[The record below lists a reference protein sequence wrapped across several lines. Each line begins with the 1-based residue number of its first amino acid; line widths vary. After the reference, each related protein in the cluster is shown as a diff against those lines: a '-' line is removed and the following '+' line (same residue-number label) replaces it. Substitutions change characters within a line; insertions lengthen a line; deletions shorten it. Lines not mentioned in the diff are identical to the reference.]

1 MRNPFRQPLVLL
13 SVFAFLS
20 SLSASAGY
28 DSSVPKAYVPALLNG
43 GPDAYF
49 SKINSGWYDEQYAS
63 LKAKLTPGRSYLVL
77 HNRLPSTPLD
87 LRTPN
92 GFRQSVFNLGLL
104 HAKELD
110 IGHVMLGWHCE
121 INGKVFEGNT
131 GITGEQEDQQ
141 TTMAKNGWG
150 ITGLFSI
157 FKDGHLQTPLLV
169 RSVFRQHRAK
179 QIATLAFEVEP
190 EQCGKMLSFLNEFL
204 RHPRQPYKRF
214 GLNADP
220 LSFEGGGCGSF
231 GASTLA
237 TSGAIDGIFP
247 HLWRELHANP
257 RIFGYGLSNLPTE
270 IEPYAVPQAYGPS
283 YSINQLKALFL
294 MNWNPS
300 SSKSISIRL
309 MDPELLFLMQHT
321 IMRASLDDVY
331 RDSLR
336 IGRLLIKSPFIRN
349 RIVKENEEKID
360 SRYDANAAAVVE
372 TSKSWYR
379 AMKNQGYR
387 SKGFEF
393 NGHPAVLLTR

>member
-1 MRNPFRQPLVLL
+1 MWNSIRQPI
-13 SVFAFLS
+13 VFIGVFIS
-20 SLSASAGY
+20 SLNAFAGY
-28 DSSVPKAYVPALLNG
+28 DRSVPKQYVPALLSG

-49 SKINSGWYDEQYAS
+49 AEINSGWYDEQYAS
-63 LKAKLTPGRSYLVL
+63 LKAKLSPGRSYIVL
-77 HNRLPSTPLD
+77 HNRLPSAILD

-104 HAKELD
+104 NVKSLD

-131 GITGEQEDQQ
+131 GITGEQENQQ
-141 TTMAKNGWG
+141 TNMGATGWG
-150 ITGLFSI
+150 LTGIFSI

-190 EQCGKMLSFLNEFL
+190 AQCGKMLTFLNAFL
-204 RHPRQPYKRF
+204 HDSRQPYKRF

-220 LSFEGGGCGSF
+220 LNFEGGGCGSF
-231 GASTLA
+231 GAATLSA
-237 TSGAIDGIFP
+237 SGVIDGIFP
-247 HLWRELHANP
+247 HLWRELYVNQ
-257 RIFGYGLSNLPTE
+257 RMFGYGLPNLPSE
-270 IEPYAVPQAYGPS
+270 IEPYNVPHKYGPS
-283 YSINQLKALFL
+283 YSVSSLKALFL
-294 MNWNPS
+294 MNWNS
-300 SSKSISIRL
+300 SSKANSLSIRL

-321 IMRASLDDVY
+321 VMRASLDDVY

-336 IGRLLIKSPFIRN
+336 IGRQLIQSPFIRN

-360 SRYDANAAAVVE
+360 ARFDGNAAAVVE
-372 TSKSWYR
+372 GSKHWYR
-379 AMKNQGYR
+379 DMKNKGYR
-387 SKGFEF
+387 ARGFEF